1 MSVLHTKHILHTP
14 ERNWNT
20 FSSQVD
26 LCCDDELDMATSLEA
41 PTREH
46 ISLGR
51 HYLGKM
57 DILCPQCSAL
67 HWMDERLARSSRS
80 NPLFGTCCL
89 QGKIKLHAL
98 ITPPPPLKALFDG
111 DDVRSK
117 SFRMYIRVYNTTNAF
132 TSLGATFDDRVLPG
146 RGPTPFTIHGELRHR
161 VGSLLPQQGNDASY
175 AQLYIYDPAS
185 ALEARNRRNQQLR
198 RDVGTNP
205 RDVVHL
211 PSTIGKCRD
220 LNELLSSI
228 YPKLDVASTSTPTF
242 LTERTIL
249 SARNEDV
256 NAINGAALDI
266 FPGDVYTYLA
276 ADKMSE
282 EDEIDSSITNR
293 YPNEYLNSLDP
304 AGLPPF
310 KLDLK
315 VGCPIILLRNIAPKD
330 GLCNGTRMMVVR
342 WGQIGDYLGEA
353 K

>member
-1 MSVLHTKHILHTP
+1 M
-14 ERNWNT
+14 
-20 FSSQVD
+20 
-26 LCCDDELDMATSLEA
+26 
-41 PTREH
+41 
-46 ISLGR
+46 
-51 HYLGKM
+51 
-57 DILCPQCSAL
+57 
-67 HWMDERLARSSRS
+67 
-80 NPLFGTCCL
+80 
-89 QGKIKLHAL
+89 
-98 ITPPPPLKALFDG
+98 
-111 DDVRSK
+111 
-117 SFRMYIRVYNTTNAF
+117 
-132 TSLGATFDDRVLPG
+132 
-146 RGPTPFTIHGELRHR
+146 
-161 VGSLLPQQGNDASY
+161 
-175 AQLYIYDPAS
+175 
-185 ALEARNRRNQQLR
+185 
-198 RDVGTNP
+198 
-205 RDVVHL
+205 HL

-282 EDEIDSSITNR
+282 EDGIDSSITNR

-342 WGQIGDYLGEA
+342 CASRIIEVKILTGEKSGKLAFIPRISLSPSTSNFPFQMTRRQFPVRLAYAMTINKSQGQSVKFVGVDLRTPVFSHGHLYVSLSRCTSFDRITVLLPEQETDSTTNIVYPEVLL
-353 K
+353 